1 MLSTLRKDGVCKFC
15 ESEHSQK
22 LFNRQRSWVG
32 VGIDVFVVGLMVFLT
47 GIFVS
52 FALKLNT
59 ETSTPE
65 PPWAIYVFVWLA
77 VAIWGLATVVFTCRL
92 LIGTPYFLFK
102 DKGGR
107 VHLEDEYPV
116 SIEPTC
122 VRDHSTLADGTVVI
136 LRSGLLS
143 WSGPLAP
150 DGRKLREHG
159 RVRVA
164 GTHDGAF
171 VLTFETKTL
180 RFTGLSVDTLLRL
193 ARPSAERDAERS
205 AQALLDYEETA
216 RFSTALSAQVAVL
229 SAAMQEALLLTIRPD
244 QEAFALEGPEL
255 LARALQV
262 AFTPAELAAFTVTL
276 DDNAN
281 PHVVALRERLEA
293 RTPRKG
299 PLLEILEWRP

>member
-22 LFNRQRSWVG
+22 VFNRQRSRVG
-32 VGIDVFVVGLMVFLT
+32 VGIDGFVVGLMVFLT

-52 FALKLNT
+52 FAQRLNT

-65 PPWAIYVFVWLA
+65 PPWAIYVIVWLA
-77 VAIWGLATVVFTCRL
+77 VAFWGLVTVLFTCRL

-102 DKGGR
+102 DKDGH

-122 VRDHSTLADGTVVI
+122 VRDHRTLADGTVVI

-143 WSGPLAP
+143 WSGPLGP
-150 DGRKLREHG
+150 DGRKLRKHG

-164 GTHDGAF
+164 GTHDGKF

-193 ARPSAERDAERS
+193 ARPGAERDAERC
-205 AQALLDYEETA
+205 ALALLDYEEATA
-216 RFSTALSAQVAVL
+216 RSSSSF
-229 SAAMQEALLLTIRPD
+229 
-244 QEAFALEGPEL
+244 
-255 LARALQV
+255 
-262 AFTPAELAAFTVTL
+262 
-276 DDNAN
+276 
-281 PHVVALRERLEA
+281 
-293 RTPRKG
+293 
-299 PLLEILEWRP
+299 